1 MKVNVFWDV
10 VINYSSK
17 GDVGHESQ
25 DMTINVQKSPNSP
38 KPG

>member
-1 MKVNVFWDV
+1 MKVNAFWDV
-10 VINYSSK
+10 VINFLSG